1 MDGPRSRPRPL
12 DEREPVWDLP
22 WRRFQGRSAGEIRS
36 IGRRFLGVSLV
47 CWFSAAV
54 LFVIAALALIPGSGP
69 EFNVLL
75 VLLSFAFAI
84 PALMVTSVW
93 VNMDRAVHGEPRLD
107 PEWAAWQ
114 TKGAWRKRLLMQY
127 AARLIAGL
135 LLVLAILLGIA
146 TSNGGRLALAGALIL
161 ILLVLVGIDYRR
173 RRGR

>member
-1 MDGPRSRPRPL
+1 M
-12 DEREPVWDLP
+12 WDLP
-22 WRRFQGRSAGEIRS
+22 WRRFQGRSAGEVRS
-36 IGRRFLGVSLV
+36 IARRFLGVSLV
-47 CWFSAAV
+47 GWFSAAA
-54 LFVIAALALIPGSGP
+54 LFVAGVLALVPGSSP

-84 PALMVTSVW
+84 PALLGTSVW

-114 TKGAWRKRLLMQY
+114 SREARGKRLF
-127 AARLIAGL
+127 ARYVAWILAGI
-135 LLVLAILLGIA
+135 LVVVTTILGIT

-161 ILLVLVGIDYRR
+161 VPLVLVAVDYGR